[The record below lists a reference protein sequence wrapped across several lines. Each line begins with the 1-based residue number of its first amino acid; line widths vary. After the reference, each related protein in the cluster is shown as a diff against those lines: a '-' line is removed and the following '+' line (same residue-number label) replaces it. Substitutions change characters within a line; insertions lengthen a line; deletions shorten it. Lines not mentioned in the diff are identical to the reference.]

1 MWIVKSG
8 SEMTTYHALHT
19 QMGRGGARVVRR
31 EPGGIDQGGGGTK
44 RDGGSREGDL
54 RRGL

>member
-8 SEMTTYHALHT
+8 SEFTTMHRTHKW
-19 QMGRGGARVVRR
+19 GGGGARVVRR